1 MKIGFL
7 LCSPEINGG
16 TNVILEHGAGL
27 KACDHQVSIITQQ
40 VIAPEEYAWHP
51 KGHQLRWCTFAE
63 AMEEQFDCLIATWWE
78 SPYLLHRF
86 NAKQYAYFVQSIESR
101 FFEEDEPANMDL
113 RDHSVGA
120 TRCDH
125 GYFFTLPMITEAT
138 WIKHYLEENCN
149 QKPYLVRNGIRKELY
164 SEGPVLSKK
173 PAEGLRVLIEG
184 PVDVFHKNVPKTI
197 ALCREAGVKEIWLL
211 TSSSVP
217 GFEGVDRVFSQIPLE
232 QTPPI
237 YRSCHLLVKLSAVE
251 GMFGP
256 PLEMFHCGGTAI
268 VYDVTGHD
276 EYIEHEG
283 NGLVVKQ
290 DDEAQVIEDLK
301 MLSDN
306 PGYLER
312 LCQGATDTA
321 VQWPDWQQSSQEF
334 EAALQAIMGQPHVRR
349 QYLQNIST
357 IFMSYQ
363 SLQLETR
370 ELQRHAERE
379 GGARD
384 ITHHN
389 FVQAY
394 ALATDKIID
403 QTWGHYV
410 SGKPATLACNLSV
423 TAQDIQIR
431 LDPSVRIGIICL
443 HKILLTAEDGEEL
456 VSYTTASFDH
466 LFITGTAQW
475 LTKRDDFWVIQ
486 SYGNDPQIFLPRL
499 QSWPGDTVKI
509 EITLRE
515 LGIKQY
521 ISELEEQ
528 DPPGQ
533 RRGRLLSSLRK
544 VLGS

>member
-27 KACDHQVSIITQQ
+27 QAYDHEVSIITER
-40 VIAPEEYAWHP
+40 VVDPMEYAWHP
-51 KGHQLRWCTFAE
+51 KGDQLEWCTFAE
-63 AMEEQFDCLIATWWE
+63 AQEEQFDCLFATWWE

-86 NAKQYAYFVQSIESR
+86 DAKQYIYFVQSIESR
-101 FFEEDEPANMDL
+101 FFEEDDPTNMDL

-120 TRCDH
+120 MRCDH
-125 GYFFTLPMITEAT
+125 SYFFSLPMITEAT
-138 WIKHYLEENCN
+138 WIKQYLEINCN
-149 QKPYLVRNGIRKELY
+149 QQPYLVRNGIRKELY
-164 SEGPVLSKK
+164 SGNSVLSEK
-173 PAEGLRVLIEG
+173 PREGLRVLIEG
-184 PVDVFHKNVPKTI
+184 PVDVFHKNVPRTI

-283 NGLVVKQ
+283 NGLVAEQ
-290 DDEAQVIEDLK
+290 DDEAQVVEYLK
-301 MLSDN
+301 MLSAN
-306 PGYLER
+306 PDYMEE
-312 LCQGATDTA
+312 LCKAATRTA
-321 VQWPDWQQSSQEF
+321 DQWPDWHQSSQGF
-334 EAALQAIMGQPHVRR
+334 EAALQAIMAQPPVS
-349 QYLQNIST
+349 QKYLENISA

-363 SLQLETR
+363 SLQLESR

-379 GGARD
+379 GGERD
-384 ITHHN
+384 KTHHN

-394 ALATDKIID
+394 AFNNDEIID
-403 QTWGHYV
+403 QTWYHYV
-410 SGKPATLACNLSV
+410 SGRPATIACTLSAKAED
-423 TAQDIQIR
+423 TQIR

-443 HKILLTAEDGEEL
+443 SKIVIKTRNGEEL
-456 VSYTTASFDH
+456 AIYTPANFEH
-466 LFITGTAQW
+466 LFVTGTAQW
-475 LTKRDDFWVIQ
+475 FKKSDDFWAIH
-486 SYGNDPQIFLPRL
+486 SYGNDPQIILPKL
-499 QSWPGDTVKI
+499 QLRSGDTVKI

-521 ISELEEQ
+521 IQELQEQ
-528 DPPGQ
+528 QSSGNK
-533 RRGRLLSSLRK
+533 GRLLPSLRR
-544 VLGS
+544 LLDS